1 MQDSKQLES
10 MIEVDGEQICIIAD
24 LYERRAPECARCVLR
39 KVCNTP
45 MSEDQLELVLDKI
58 NHNIARREY
67 FEDLNEFYDDDT
79 YSEV

>member
-1 MQDSKQLES
+1 MQDSKYLES
-10 MIEVDGEQICIIAD
+10 MIERYGEQVCIIRD
-24 LYERRAPECARCVLR
+24 LYERRAPECAKCGLR

-45 MSEDQLELVLDKI
+45 MPEDELERVLDQI